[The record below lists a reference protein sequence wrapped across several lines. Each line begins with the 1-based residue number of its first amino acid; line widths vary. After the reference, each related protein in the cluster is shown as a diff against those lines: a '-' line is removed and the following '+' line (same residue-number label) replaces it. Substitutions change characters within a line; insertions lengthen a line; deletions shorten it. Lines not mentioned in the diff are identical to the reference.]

1 MNLTNWI
8 YVQDV
13 SEPAHVKPLPN
24 EECMCREI
32 FCPHTSFLLAFI
44 LAGWSGTAEKERL
57 RGGKL
62 FCLGRQ
68 G

>member
-13 SEPAHVKPLPN
+13 SEPARVKPLPN

-32 FCPHTSFLLAFI
+32 FCPVPPFSFLLYW
-44 LAGWSGTAEKERL
+44 LAGVGQQRR
-57 RGGKL
+57 RGSEGGNC
-62 FCLGRQ
+62 FV
-68 G
+68 